1 MIHVD
6 GNGNQRPCR
15 AEKGNCPYSSYRHFT
30 TKEEA
35 DDYFESEINAE
46 NLYNAI
52 SDTDKEVLLDE
63 FKIYKGRGPS
73 YTEYKTMIREMN
85 KNREFFSDSSPIK
98 AYFRGSTES
107 PRKQEE
113 LYHVLSTV
121 MPESY
126 VDGKAKNKN
135 SVPVHLV
142 LEDSYHYYVWTNSS
156 NQRDV
161 IVYDKAGNK
170 YNGEDY
176 LPLHNY
182 NKKSSIVEHIEVKDL
197 EKGAQV
203 PASRLKRTENENG
216 EPRLNLNSD
225 DLKPEIKE
233 ALKDWDPRVNSYS
246 NKVLLTSDK
255 AIDYLVD
262 EYKNKDTRKIVLYK
276 KDGTPVDIVLPRGQ
290 LSEKQRESIR
300 EQFKEN
306 NISVDIN
313 LRNNKFEKSDRK
325 PKDEDIELF
334 KKNYGSMFK
343 DGIAKETFKLSDLNY
358 PEEHHG
364 PAEAKPNQAYVRTKR
379 KFSNTSYMRSG
390 MEGYKDSTPFIRI
403 GDFYLKFKNENYID
417 PRKEYSIRDFKI
429 ATPQIMGQ
437 IKND

>member
-15 AEKGNCPYSSYRHFT
+15 AEKGKCPYSSYRHFT

-52 SDTDKEVLLDE
+52 SDADKEVLLDE

-73 YTEYKTMIREMN
+73 YTEYKTMIREIT
-85 KNREFFSDSSPIK
+85 KNREFFSDTSPIK
-98 AYFRGSTES
+98 AYFRGGTES

-126 VDGKAKNKN
+126 ENGKPKNKN

-142 LEDSYHYYVWTNSS
+142 LEDSDHYYVWTNSS

-170 YNGEDY
+170 FNGEDY

-182 NKKSSIVEHIEVKDL
+182 NKKSNIVEHIEVKDL

-203 PASRLKRTENENG
+203 PASRLKMTVNENG
-216 EPRLNLNSD
+216 EPRLDLASD
-225 DLKPEIKE
+225 ELKPEIKE
-233 ALKDWDPRVNSYS
+233 ALKNWDPRKNSYN
-246 NKVLLTSDK
+246 NKVLLTGDK
-255 AIDYLVD
+255 AIDYMVD
-262 EYKNKDTRKIVLYK
+262 EYKNKSTRKIVLYK
-276 KDGTPVDIVLPRGQ
+276 KDGTPIDIVLPRGE
-290 LSEKQRESIR
+290 LSEKQRENIR

-306 NISVDIN
+306 DIRVEIN

-325 PKDEDIELF
+325 PKEEDIELF

-364 PAEAKPNQAYVRTKR
+364 PADAKPNQAYVRTKR

-390 MEGYKDSTPFIRI
+390 MESYKDSTPFIRI